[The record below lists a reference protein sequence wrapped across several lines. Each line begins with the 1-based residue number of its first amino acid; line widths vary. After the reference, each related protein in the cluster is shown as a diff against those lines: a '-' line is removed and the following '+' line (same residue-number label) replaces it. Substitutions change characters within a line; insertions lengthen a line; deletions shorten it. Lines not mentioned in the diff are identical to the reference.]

1 MHITMA
7 KHKQKMVP
15 GFWTNIEFVGFTQFN
30 FITCPYTLNQI
41 YLYCSAIYLYLE
53 EGLVVKK

>member
-1 MHITMA
+1 MA

-30 FITCPYTLNQI
+30 FITCPYTLKPDLLVLQCN
-41 YLYCSAIYLYLE
+41 LSLPRG
-53 EGLVVKK
+53 GLSG